1 MPDCFASMS
10 PPSLSTTTYTP
21 ITPPSSTPSPPP
33 SPASILSPSSFNPTL
48 PTPQPRPQPPP
59 AFPPLSI
66 IKILSSWIATRTSF
80 FDPVASPRPRAALL
94 PASPTVGRVG
104 PRVSIPADGSC
115 MYWAVAAAWLGLPE
129 GANIS
134 PLRGVTAYRRSLA
147 NHGAAETREARG
159 ALFDSFD
166 SEAGFEAYLVE
177 AASWR
182 TYRGAFELDTLC
194 RELGFQVLVLHR
206 GGTLFEMWQRK
217 KIGKEGP
224 RFVLRLD
231 WGHYC
236 LDPDAA
242 GFGGWTSQIPR
253 RGAEG
258 RGAVAGCGE
267 EDRYH
272 DGSGGGDGEATSGGG
287 GGRGE
292 GGSEGEGDAALC
304 RQGPPTT
311 WRLRRMWMGIQRNS
325 YKGWRAFSSAAVRRE
340 RRRWQREFVTGKL
353 SYCMVLV
360 LWIFIWL
367 SLEERKDDVRVG
379 HRGRGGCAA
388 TENLASQ
395 NFGLSPSPSFPPLA
409 TLKPCRPKL
418 PV

>member
-242 GFGGWTSQIPR
+242 GFGGWTSQIP
-253 RGAEG
+253 AE
-258 RGAVAGCGE
+258 AFDVAE
-267 EDRYH
+267 PK
-272 DGSGGGDGEATSGGG
+272 DGGPLQ
-287 GGRGE
+287 
-292 GGSEGEGDAALC
+292 DAAKRIAIMTARVAATAKRHQEEEEAEARAEARAKEMRRFADKAR
-304 RQGPPTT
+304 RQ
-311 WRLRRMWMGIQRNS
+311 
-325 YKGWRAFSSAAVRRE
+325 
-340 RRRWQREFVTGKL
+340 
-353 SYCMVLV
+353 
-360 LWIFIWL
+360 
-367 SLEERKDDVRVG
+367 
-379 HRGRGGCAA
+379 RGG
-388 TENLASQ
+388 
-395 NFGLSPSPSFPPLA
+395 
-409 TLKPCRPKL
+409 
-418 PV
+418 